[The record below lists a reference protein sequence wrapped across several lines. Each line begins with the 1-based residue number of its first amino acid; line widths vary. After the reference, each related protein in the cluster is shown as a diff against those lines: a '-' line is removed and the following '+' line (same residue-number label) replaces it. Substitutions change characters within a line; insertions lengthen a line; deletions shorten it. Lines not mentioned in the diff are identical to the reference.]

1 MTRKEKET
9 TAVKDAEDLKVLP
22 NYKSFK
28 ALEDV
33 RPLVNRLVGLNGE
46 KRALEAQV
54 AAINVKRKDI
64 EADIGAAM
72 VESDL
77 HSVRVVNNRVTL
89 VQGERESISKLKL
102 LELGVLAKVITK
114 ATKISSYS
122 FIKVTEIKE

>member
-33 RPLVNRLVGLNGE
+33 RPLVSRLVVLNGE

-54 AAINVKRKDI
+54 AQLNLKRKDI

-89 VQGERESISKLKL
+89 VQGEKETVSKIRL
-102 LELGVLAKVITK
+102 LELGVEAKIIKK

>member
-1 MTRKEKET
+1 MTRKDRET

-28 ALEDV
+28 ALEDI
-33 RPLVNRLVGLNGE
+33 RPLVNRLVSLNGE
-46 KRALEAQV
+46 KRVLEAQV
-54 AAINVKRKDI
+54 AQLNLKRKDI
-64 EADIGAAM
+64 EAEIGAGM

-89 VQGERESISKLKL
+89 VQGERESISKIKL

-114 ATKISSYS
+114 ATKVSSYS
-122 FIKVTEIKE
+122 FVKITEIKE